1 MSDPLVE
8 WDRDVLRAIV
18 ALGADGASIPE
29 ILEGVDAMEKI
40 LLTLDELNGS
50 LGRLI
55 SSDLIVSRPDGRYA
69 SPGHADA
76 SSGVFRPIT
85 PEAYRASVDAYHAA
99 FDDALRE
106 LGSESRE
113 RDSETSAKLSGEWRF
128 PDDHYATDLELEG
141 INAVLDRIVE
151 ALNADGFAA
160 MCDGYSVGP
169 GSVGFTLIGGRDD
182 EANLMLRVARPLLI
196 AAAPHGSELAVDEWD
211 SSGLGPS
218 WADIT
223 AAFERGSGPRAG
235 APSGDLNE
243 R

>member
-18 ALGADGASIPE
+18 ASGADGAS

-40 LLTLDELNGS
+40 LLTLAALNGS

-55 SSDLIVSRPDGRYA
+55 SSDLIVSRPDGRYV
-69 SPGHADA
+69 SPGQADA
-76 SSGVFRPIT
+76 SPGVFRPIT

-99 FDDALRE
+99 FGNALRE
-106 LGSESRE
+106 LDSESRE
-113 RDSETSAKLSGEWRF
+113 PDSQTSAKLSGEWRF
-128 PDDHYATDLELEG
+128 ADDHYATDLELEG

-160 MCDGYSVGP
+160 MSGGYSVGP
-169 GSVGFTLIGGRDD
+169 GSVGFTLFGERDD

-211 SSGLGPS
+211 SSELGPS
-218 WADIT
+218 WADIA

-235 APSGDLNE
+235 PPSSDINE